1 MNIEFLVS
9 ESRSDFIIFLEC
21 VAVICKVARAFIAN
35 WFYKWTVISYTRSLE
50 FWASLEG
57 SRNIWTFI
65 KKVWNAIT
73 ILITVWDI
81 LRAIRAG
88 FSRINDSIST
98 GSVLISLVYTEIL
111 EILRAIF
118 TGFSLVNFP
127 IPAKGLLRIEKG
139 TRKRTFPIFSIVRFI
154 IALFSSLSL
163 NLSISAGNFFT
174 NFNILRTI
182 RTSFCRFNFTISAKG
197 GTGSYIF
204 RTAFTGF
211 S

>member
-35 WFYKWTVISYTRSLE
+35 WFYKRTVISYTRSLE

-98 GSVLISLVYTEIL
+98 GSVLISLVYADIL

-118 TGFSLVNFP
+118 TVFSLVNVSVS
-127 IPAKGLLRIEKG
+127 AERKCRNDGG
-139 TRKRTFPIFSIVRFI
+139 ATKRTFSIFPIHCSI
-154 IALFSSLSL
+154 IALFRLF
-163 NLSISAGNFFT
+163 NFPISAGNFFT